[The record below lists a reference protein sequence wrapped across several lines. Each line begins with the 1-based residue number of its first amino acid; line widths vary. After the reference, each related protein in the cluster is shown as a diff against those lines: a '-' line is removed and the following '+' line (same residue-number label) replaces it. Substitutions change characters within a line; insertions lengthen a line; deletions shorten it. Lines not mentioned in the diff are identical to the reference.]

1 MTSELRPFD
10 LLRSLLEGNVD
21 FVVIGGFALATHGYV
36 RGTED
41 LDVVPEPTQGNL
53 ARLRQ
58 VVEELGGTPVDVR
71 GGIRSD
77 EMPVP
82 FGLASLVDGGTWML
96 DTNYGVLHVMQFVQG
111 AEDYDELRA
120 NAVTVPL
127 PDVGDVRFVGREQL
141 LEMKRGS
148 SRLKDQSDVQ
158 ELEARL
164 RKRDE
169 PA

>member
-1 MTSELRPFD
+1 MTSQLRPLD
-10 LLRSLLEGNVD
+10 LLRSLLAGNVE
-21 FVVIGGFALATHGYV
+21 FVVIGGFALAAYGYV

-41 LDVVPEPTQGNL
+41 LDVVPEPTPGNFE
-53 ARLRQ
+53 RLLQ
-58 VVEELGGTPVDVR
+58 VVERLNGAPVDIE
-71 GGIRSD
+71 GGIRAE
-77 EMPVP
+77 EMPAS
-82 FGLASLVDGGTWML
+82 FGLESLVDGGTWML
-96 DTNYGVLHVMQFVQG
+96 DTSYGILHVMQFVQG

-120 NAVTVPL
+120 NGVTVPV